1 MLKSMTG
8 YGKSSCQADDLS
20 IELEVK
26 SVNSRYLDI
35 NIKMP
40 NSLNFLEDSIRKFIK
55 DRVSRGRLD
64 IFIRSKKRNISKSRI
79 EVDTDIALDMKKQ
92 LEKIVEITGLD
103 SRIELKDILKNE
115 EVLNYV
121 QDELDQDYVRDQVIS
136 VLEIALD
143 QFEEM
148 RQIEGENL
156 KAVLKDFI
164 SNMSEITEQIKYLSK
179 DFTKEYK
186 EKLEESI
193 NKMLDGKNPIDEDR
207 LANEIVFMADRADIN
222 EEISRL
228 ESHYSQFIS
237 NLEVNQPVGKKLD
250 FICQEMLRET
260 NTIGSKSSKIE
271 ITDLVI
277 EQKTIIEKVKEQVQN
292 IE

>member
-8 YGKSSCQADDLS
+8 YGKSSSQADDLS